1 MKRKLTNNISL
12 KILSVFLAIMLW
24 LVVINV
30 SDPEKTSTINNIPIT
45 IINEESIT
53 GQEMVYE
60 VLAGAKASVQ
70 VTGPRT
76 IIDSLDAQSF
86 TATADLSKLSK
97 TGAVEVEVELVTPS
111 YRSKVDIDVKTT
123 MKVSVEDLLHKEF
136 VAEVYDKGSLAEGY
150 VIYGRKMEDSVV
162 EVIAPESVMATI
174 AKVCVAVDV
183 TGAKDD
189 FTVNAK
195 FQAYDN
201 RGIVIN
207 AEKNNIKFSVE
218 ETSVDVTVYP
228 IKQIPF
234 VYEID
239 EDKYPD
245 AIITSTNISRQ
256 NIMVVGR
263 TDSLSKIDEIV
274 LDTSSLN
281 IIPEQ
286 SSYELSYTLKD
297 LLPEGVLVYG
307 EDKTV
312 SIKVETD
319 AIISKSFNVPV
330 NDIAIKSLGDGLSA
344 AHETTGTLTYTL
356 KGRKSIL
363 DIFVVEDN
371 PLFVSTKNLGVGDY
385 NLEVVMDLE
394 EGLELVAP
402 IYVQVKISEKEKPTE
417 STTDE
422 VSTEP
427 DTNQS
432 TTAQTTTPTSPT
444 TTKPTVNPATSST
457 SQTTSS
463 TTGTTTKSTEDT
475 TTTTE
480 EDTTETVDVSQT
492 TEPDTTQEVDDR
504 EDIPVDGGVQ

>member
-1 MKRKLTNNISL
+1 MRKKLTNNISL

-60 VLAGAKASVQ
+60 VLSGAKASVQ

-76 IIDSLDAQSF
+76 IIDSLDTHSF
-86 TATADLSKLSK
+86 KAVADLSKLSK

-136 VAEVYDKGSLAEGY
+136 VAEVYDKGSLADGY
-150 VIYGRKMEDSVV
+150 VIFDRKMEESVV
-162 EVIAPESVMATI
+162 EVVAPQSVMATI
-174 AKVCVAVDV
+174 AKVCAAVDV
-183 TGAKDD
+183 TSAKND
-189 FTVNAK
+189 FSVNAK

-201 RGIVIN
+201 RGIVID
-207 AEKNNIKFSVE
+207 AEKNNITFSVE
-218 ETSVDVTVYP
+218 ETKVDVTVYP

-234 VYEID
+234 AYEID
-239 EDKYPD
+239 KEKYPD
-245 AIITSTNISRQ
+245 AIITATNISRE

-263 TDSLSKIDEIV
+263 AENLSKIDKIV
-274 LDTSSLN
+274 LDTSSLE
-281 IIPEQ
+281 ITPEV
-286 SSYELSYTLKD
+286 SSYELSYILKD

-319 AIISKSFNVPV
+319 AIIEKSFSVPV

-363 DIFVVEDN
+363 DSFVVEDN
-371 PLFVSTKNLGVGDY
+371 PLFVSTKNLAVGDY

-394 EGLELVAP
+394 EGLELVDP
-402 IYVQVKISEKEKPTE
+402 IFVKVKISEKDKPTE
-417 STTDE
+417 PT
-422 VSTEP
+422 
-427 DTNQS
+427 
-432 TTAQTTTPTSPT
+432 TTADTQGQDSTQPTTTP
-444 TTKPTVNPATSST
+444 V
-457 SQTTSS
+457 
-463 TTGTTTKSTEDT
+463 EDT
-475 TTTTE
+475 TTSPESTTKE
-480 EDTTETVDVSQT
+480 SEDASQT
-492 TEPDTTQEVDDR
+492 TENEANSEENS
-504 EDIPVDGGVQ
+504 EDVPVGGGAQ